1 MKLFFLARKM
11 IIKSIEMMRDV
22 FVLSPFELYIASTSF
37 CMSFGVGL
45 LIFLGLFSSVPSI
58 YHLVADL
65 DGRSSCI

>member
-1 MKLFFLARKM
+1 
-11 IIKSIEMMRDV
+11 MMRDV

-45 LIFLGLFSSVPSI
+45 VKFLGLFSSVPSI
-58 YHLVADL
+58 YPLVAGL